1 MSERGVVSSVYIL
14 FVPFG
19 CSTLPLHSALWPM
32 AIPVVEFQISCAR
45 FDVSKGKVTCQII
58 LNCLNWVLG
67 VCKTLYILT
76 TNAQEY
82 QTICSETV
90 L

>member
-32 AIPVVEFQISCAR
+32 AIPVVEFQTTYDEFDISQ
-45 FDVSKGKVTCQII
+45 SKGKVIFFFI
-58 LNCLNWVLG
+58 
-67 VCKTLYILT
+67 
-76 TNAQEY
+76 
-82 QTICSETV
+82 
-90 L
+90 